1 MTGSLARWL
10 AEGQYLSYAY
20 GYPHKTAYRPLD
32 PPVPLRAIWSEEDRS
47 ALFLYVHVP
56 FCEQRCGFC
65 NLFTQVR
72 PSDDAVQAYLGAL
85 EREAESV
92 DDVLG
97 QRRFARLAIGGGTPT
112 FLEPAGLER
121 LFRVVSR
128 LGAAGVPASVETS
141 PSTLDDA
148 RLEVLRAFGVQ
159 RVSMGVQSFDEAEV
173 SRVQRRQR
181 RGEVERA
188 FRRLDPAIP
197 VRNLDLMYGLPGQT
211 EASFVS
217 SIEAALDCGANELYL
232 YPLYVRP
239 LTILGRRAPDAPDT
253 RSALYRAGR
262 EWLSSRGWR
271 QVSMRMFVSPE
282 RPGETGLGAR
292 PYRCQSDGMV
302 GLGPGARSYTRGLH
316 YALPFAVAQE
326 GIRDVIREYA
336 GRTHADHALARHGF
350 VLNADE
356 QRRRMLILSLLE
368 GELSRAEY
376 RERFAGDVM
385 IHFPELEEL
394 VATGLGVITDTSV
407 RLVER
412 GLESA
417 DVIGHWLESEA
428 VRERRAG
435 WSPR

>member
-72 PSDDAVQAYLGAL
+72 PSDDTVQAYLAAL
-85 EREAESV
+85 EREADAVDES
-92 DDVLG
+92 LG
-97 QRRFARLAIGGGTPT
+97 PRRFARLAIGGGTPT
-112 FLEPAGLER
+112 FLDRAGLER

-159 RVSMGVQSFDEAEV
+159 RVSMGVQSFDEGEV

-181 RGEVERA
+181 RAEVESA
-188 FRRLDPAIP
+188 FRRLDSVIP

-211 EASFVS
+211 ESSFVS
-217 SIEAALDCGANELYL
+217 SIEAAIECGANELYL

-239 LTILGRRAPDAPDT
+239 LTILGRRAGAAQDRRLP
-253 RSALYRAGR
+253 LYRAGR
-262 EWLSSRGWR
+262 DWLSSHRWR
-271 QVSMRMFVSPE
+271 QVSMRMFASPD
-282 RPGETGLGAR
+282 RPAEAVDGAR
-292 PYRCQSDGMV
+292 PYRCQSDAMV

-316 YALPFAVAQE
+316 YSLPFAVGQE

-336 GRTHADHALARHGF
+336 GRTSEAHAYARHGF
-350 VLNADE
+350 VLDVEE
-356 QRRRMLILSLLE
+356 QRRRTLLLSLLE
-368 GELSRAEY
+368 GELVRHAYRA
-376 RERFAGDVM
+376 RFGEDVLA
-385 IHFPELEEL
+385 HFPQLEEL
-394 VATGLGVITDTSV
+394 EATGLGVITDASI

-412 GLESA
+412 GIECA
-417 DVIGHWLESEA
+417 DVIGHWLESDV
-428 VRERRAG
+428 VRLRRAE